1 MSSRAKPPENP
12 PTGRPTTTALHIKNM
27 VCDRCV
33 RVVREE
39 LGKIGLDVR
48 SVSLGEAIVAGAAS
62 SLDKER
68 IRAALVENGFE
79 LIEDRRV
86 KTVERI
92 KLAILRLVQND
103 EESRPAKLKLSRYI
117 ALEVGQEYH
126 TLSSIFSSIEG
137 TTIEHYAILQR
148 VERAKELLKYGE
160 LTLSEISYTLG
171 YSSVQHLSAQFKK
184 VTGMTPSR
192 FKKIVENMRTPV
204 DLVYSI
210 GRRHGGQRL

>member
-1 MSSRAKPPENP
+1 
-12 PTGRPTTTALHIKNM
+12 M

-48 SVSLGEAIVAGAAS
+48 SVSLGEAIVAGEAS
-62 SLDKER
+62 SLDKEG
-68 IRAALVENGFE
+68 IRAALVGNGFE

-86 KTVERI
+86 RTVERI
-92 KLAILRLVQND
+92 KLAILRLVQGD
-103 EESRPAKLKLSRYI
+103 EDDQSRKLALSHHI
-117 ALEVGQEYH
+117 AREVGQEYH

-137 TTIEHYAILQR
+137 TTIEHYTILQR
-148 VERAKELLKYGE
+148 IERAKELLKYGE
-160 LTLSEISYTLG
+160 LTLSEISYKLG

-192 FKKIVENMRTPV
+192 FKKIVENMRKPV
-204 DLVYSI
+204 DLVHSI
-210 GRRHGGQRL
+210 GRRHGG